1 MKRNQVIVLVLLFS
15 CFLFSQNSNQNS
27 LGVFPKDACG
37 VWCWYSWGGSPNVWN
52 GKILPNE
59 TYSKMRG
66 IPIVIGW
73 NELEPKEGVYNWDLI
88 DDIIKKSAANQKYV
102 FTLLWLNPTEP
113 DWLYE
118 NGVPKVEINT
128 YKSDKNFSYNAFPL
142 DPKYKFYSE
151 RIITLLAKH
160 LRSLPEN
167 LFKHILFHQVVEGS
181 TGDGYCY
188 KGDPIDPKY
197 NVDKKI
203 EWPAYQAYIR
213 KFTIDAFTNTSDG
226 LPEIPL
232 LIHTGDMEWGAKEYP
247 GFITKKGVA
256 SHFYGSN
263 DTKSKMENY
272 SPWDTDK
279 NSLNRPVFSRG
290 EGETMWLSKWFMK
303 DPLQNL
309 YWSALYALHSGLDIW
324 NLPQKILEDPTY
336 YKALDLFDKYAG
348 YKYPQR
354 SPVAF
359 CALRDQLNSD
369 DKNRFPEIIYGL
381 ANRKNTDRVQKICA
395 AFASHGA
402 IIQDL
407 DKTLAGS
414 LASRGRIGYNDV
426 GWSCID
432 DDYSLYLYPI
442 DKLET
447 SVGWWHVGPKGQPYG
462 LEARGFEHASGKDA
476 LYFKFHDD
484 FFKTIPVRSLKFRIV
499 WLDNNKGS
507 WSFCYD
513 AGDKD
518 LKTAKTF
525 TGRGTNTWRED
536 EITITDGFMQ
546 KNGPRGADIALINT
560 GKKDYIFHLIEVER
574 K

>member
-1 MKRNQVIVLVLLFS
+1 MYKNQLLLLCLFFS
-15 CFLFSQNSNQNS
+15 TLFFSQSSTQNIP
-27 LGVFPKDACG
+27 GVFPKEACG
-37 VWCWYSWGGSPNVWN
+37 VWCWYSWGGTPNAWN

-73 NELEPKEGVYNWDLI
+73 NELEPKAGVYNWDLI
-88 DDIIKKSAANQKYV
+88 DDIIKKAAANQKYV

-128 YKSDKNFSYNAFPL
+128 YKSDKNFSYNAYPL
-142 DPKYKFYSE
+142 DAEYKFYSE
-151 RIITLLAKH
+151 RIITKLANH

-167 LFKHILFHQVVEGS
+167 LFKYILFHQVVEGS

-188 KGDPIDPKY
+188 KGDPVDPKY
-197 NVDKKI
+197 NVDKKV

-213 KFTIDAFTNTSDG
+213 KFTIDAFTNKSKG

-232 LIHTGDMEWGAKEYP
+232 LIHTEDINWGAKEYP
-247 GFITKKGVA
+247 GFVVKKGVA

-263 DTKSKMENY
+263 DTKRKMEIY

-336 YKALDLFDKYAG
+336 YQALDIFDKYAG
-348 YKYPQR
+348 YKYPER

-359 CALRDQLNSD
+359 CALRDQLNAD
-369 DKNRFPEIIYGL
+369 DTIRFPESKFGE

-402 IIQDL
+402 IVQDL

-414 LASRGRIGYNDV
+414 LASRGRTGYNDV

-447 SVGWWHVGPKGQPYG
+447 SVGWWHLGPKDKPYG

-476 LYFKFHDD
+476 LYFKFHAD
-484 FFKTIPVRSLKFRIV
+484 FFKTIPAKSLKFRIV
-499 WLDNNKGS
+499 WLDTNKGS

-513 AGDKD
+513 AGGKD

-525 TGRGTNTWRED
+525 TGKGTNTWRED
-536 EITITDGFMQ
+536 EITINDAVMQ
-546 KNGPRGADIALINT
+546 KNGPRGSDIALINT

>member
-1 MKRNQVIVLVLLFS
+1 MNRNQLIVFLLLFS
-15 CFLFSQNSNQNS
+15 CFLFSQNSTQNN
-27 LGVFPKDACG
+27 LGIFPKEACG
-37 VWCWYSWGGSPNVWN
+37 VWCWYSTGGAPNQWN
-52 GKILPNE
+52 GKIGANE
-59 TYSKMRG
+59 TFPKMRG

-88 DDIIKKSAANQKYV
+88 DDIIKKAAANQKYV

-118 NGVPKVEINT
+118 NGVPRVEINT
-128 YKSDKNFSYNAFPL
+128 YKEDKNFSYNAYPL
-142 DPKYKFYSE
+142 DPEYKFYSE
-151 RIITLLAKH
+151 RIITKLANH

-167 LFKHILFHQVVEGS
+167 LFQYILFHQVVEGS

-188 KGDPIDPKY
+188 KGDPVNPKY
-197 NVDKKI
+197 IVDKKV

-213 KFTIDAFTNTSDG
+213 KFTIDAFTNKSNG

-232 LIHTGDMEWGAKEYP
+232 LIHTEDMDWGAKEYS
-247 GFITKKGVA
+247 GFVTKKGVA

-263 DTKSKMENY
+263 DTKRKMEIY

-279 NSLNRPVFSRG
+279 NSLHRPVFSRG

-324 NLPQKILEDPTY
+324 NLPQKILEDSTY
-336 YKALDLFDKYAG
+336 YQALDVFDKYAG
-348 YKYPQR
+348 YKFPER

-359 CALRDQLNSD
+359 CALRDQLNAD
-369 DKNRFPEIIYGL
+369 DKNRFPENIFGE
-381 ANRKNTDRVQKICA
+381 ATRKNRDRVQKICA
-395 AFASHGA
+395 SFASHGA
-402 IIQDL
+402 IVQDI

-426 GWSCID
+426 GWNCID

-447 SVGWWHVGPKGQPYG
+447 SVGWWHIGPKDKPYG
-462 LEARGFEHASGKDA
+462 LETRGFEHASGKDA

-484 FFKTIPVRSLKFRIV
+484 FFKTIPARFLKFRIV

-507 WSFCYD
+507 WSFYYD
-513 AGDKD
+513 AGGKD
-518 LKTAKTF
+518 LKIAKTLI
-525 TGRGTNTWRED
+525 GKGTNTWRED
-536 EITITDGFMQ
+536 EITITDAVMQ
-546 KNGPRGADIALINT
+546 KNGPRGSDIALINT
-560 GKKDYIFHLIEVER
+560 GKKDFIFHLIEVER